1 MQQRRETRQGITGG
15 FRKIRL
21 GIVAG
26 LIALGGAS
34 PAASLSQGR
43 SEETIIAE
51 LFDGF
56 GHVVVPQSRGFVV
69 DRRTRPLLVE
79 RVEARVEVR
88 ERTARTTLDI
98 FLYNPGAQR
107 AEGVVLLPVPNGAAV
122 HSFLFEGSSAEPTAR
137 LLPAGEARRTY
148 DEIVA
153 RIKDPA
159 LLEFAGYQL
168 IRSSVFPVEANGRQ
182 RLQLSYDE
190 LLQMDGDRIDYVL
203 PRSESLAGRV
213 PWRVDV
219 SITEGRPVSMTY
231 SPSHAIDVLEQ
242 TAKRTLI
249 RTKPSSALD
258 PGAFRLS
265 YLIEGSG
272 VSASLLAYPDPTV
285 GGGYFLLMAGLP
297 ARIADADRRILRD
310 VTIVLDRSG
319 SMAGEKLDQAKKAAL
334 QVIEGLGEDETFNI
348 IDYSS
353 QVASFAP
360 AAVEAIAKNR
370 IQARVYLESL
380 RPTGGTN
387 IHDALLE
394 VLRQPVRAGSL
405 PITLFLTDGLPTVG
419 RTSEIEIRE
428 MVAASNGANRR
439 IFTFGVGA
447 DVNVPLLDRISD
459 TTRATSTFVLPG
471 EDVELKVAKV
481 YQELYGPVLAD
492 LELEVINA
500 DGTKDTRL
508 VREMLPD
515 RLPDLFEG
523 DHLVLLGQYTEERPL
538 RAHLSGNFLG
548 EQRKFAFEFDLK
560 QSSTKNAF
568 VPRLWAARRIAFLA
582 DQIRQAGAAI
592 TANPIAANGGNIF
605 QDPRY
610 LELSEEILRLS
621 TRFGILSEYT
631 SFLATEGTD
640 LGSWGGLVSACN
652 LGLNDLA
659 VLNRF
664 GESAVQQGRNFND
677 RKQQQK
683 LDYGNAFWVGNEV
696 KTSFSSVQQICDRA
710 FFKQGERWIDSNLI
724 EAQGALEPTATYA
737 FGSEEHGK
745 LLEQLVREGRQGLL
759 SLDGE
764 ILIQVGAE
772 NVLIQNESN

>member
-1 MQQRRETRQGITGG
+1 MNWG
-15 FRKIRL
+15 FA
-21 GIVAG
+21 AG
-26 LIALGGAS
+26 LMALGGAS
-34 PAASLSQGR
+34 LAAALPQAGA
-43 SEETIIAE
+43 EEAIVAE
-51 LFDGF
+51 LFDGW
-56 GHVVVPQSRGFVV
+56 GHLVVPQSRGFVV
-69 DRRTRPLLVE
+69 DRRERPLVVE
-79 RVEARVEVR
+79 RVEAQVEIR

-98 FLYNPGAQR
+98 FLHNPGAQR
-107 AEGVVLLPVPNGAAV
+107 AEAVLLLPVPNGAAV
-122 HSFLFEGSSAEPTAR
+122 NSFLFDGSAAEPTAR
-137 LLPAGEARRTY
+137 LLPAAEARRTY

-168 IRSSVFPVEANGRQ
+168 IRTSVFPVEAGGRQ

-190 LLQMDGDRIDYVL
+190 LLQVDGDRVDYVL
-203 PRSESLAGRV
+203 PRSESLTGRV
-213 PWRVDV
+213 PWRVQV
-219 SITEGRPVSMTY
+219 SIMEGRPVSMTY

-242 TAKRTLI
+242 TAKRTLV
-249 RTKPSSALD
+249 RTRPSSALD

-272 VSASLLAYPDPTV
+272 VSASLVAYPDPTV

-297 ARIADADRRILRD
+297 ARLSDADRRILRD

-334 QVIEGLGEDETFNI
+334 QVIEGLAEDETFNI
-348 IDYSS
+348 VDYSS

-360 AAVEAIAKNR
+360 STVPATGKNR
-370 IQARVYLESL
+370 VQARAYLESL

-394 VLRQPVRAGSL
+394 VLRQPVRAGYL

-428 MVAASNGANRR
+428 MVAAANQAGRR
-439 IFTFGVGA
+439 IFTFGVGE

-459 TTRATSTFVLPG
+459 TTRATSTYVLPG

-492 LELEVINA
+492 LELEVVNE
-500 DGTKDTRL
+500 DGTQDTRL
-508 VREMLPD
+508 VRELLPE

-523 DHLVLLGQYTEERPL
+523 DHLVLLGQYREERPL
-538 RAHLSGNFLG
+538 RFKLTGNFLG
-548 EQRKFAFEFDLK
+548 EQRTFAFRFDLDRA
-560 QSSTKNAF
+560 STKNAF

-592 TANPIAANGGNIF
+592 TANPLAANGAGIF

-640 LGSWGGLVSACN
+640 LGSWGGLISACN
-652 LGLNDLA
+652 VELNDLA

-677 RKQQQK
+677 RKQQVK
-683 LDYGNAFWVGNEV
+683 LDYGNAFWVDNET

-724 EAQGALEPTATYA
+724 EAQIALEPTATYA
-737 FGSEEHGK
+737 FGSEEHTQ

-759 SLDGE
+759 SLEGE
-764 ILIQVGAE
+764 ILIRVGDE
-772 NVLIQNESN
+772 NVLIRNDAN